1 MALARWTP
9 MQDFLSMQQDMN
21 RLLQELTRGG
31 NGEETGWGASTWT
44 PPVDLYETD
53 NDFVLKADLPG
64 FRSED
69 IHIDVRDRTLTLR
82 GERKQETEAKDEH
95 YYRRE
100 RSYGRFQR
108 VFTLPTPLDA
118 EKVRASF
125 KDGMLELHLPKHE
138 AAKPKRIAIQG

>member
-1 MALARWTP
+1 
-9 MQDFLSMQQDMN
+9 MQDVLSMQQDMS
-21 RLLQELTRGG
+21 RLLHNLTRGG
-31 NGEETGWGASTWT
+31 NGEEASWEASTWT

-53 NDFVLKADLPG
+53 SDFVLKADLPG

-69 IHIDVRDRTLTLR
+69 IHIDVRDRTLTVR
-82 GERKQETEAKDEH
+82 GERTQETEAKDEH

-138 AAKPKRIAIQG
+138 AAKPKRIAIQS